1 MLKPTAA
8 VAVAAA
14 AVAIAIAIAAVLFNN
29 YHISAV
35 MEFMNINIDN
45 LIWNYY

>member
-14 AVAIAIAIAAVLFNN
+14 AVAIAIAAVLFNN

>member
-14 AVAIAIAIAAVLFNN
+14 AVAIAIAAVLFNN

-45 LIWNYY
+45 LI